1 MKNYEWL
8 IYQPNSAYYIIQNID
23 RAEKAQ
29 GWPFKEIF
37 RRLRQKKFFF
47 LHKIQMKMKECTFS
61 NMNKII
67 S

>member
-29 GWPFKEIF
+29 GWPFEEIF
-37 RRLRQKKFFF
+37 PNLRQKKFFF
-47 LHKIQMKMKECTFS
+47 LHQIQMKMKE
-61 NMNKII
+61 
-67 S
+67 

>member
-29 GWPFKEIF
+29 GWPFEEIF
-37 RRLRQKKFFF
+37 QKLHQKKVLLSAQNTDENERMYF
-47 LHKIQMKMKECTFS
+47 
-61 NMNKII
+61 
-67 S
+67 

>member
-8 IYQPNSAYYIIQNID
+8 IDQPNSAYYIIQNID

-37 RRLRQKKFFF
+37 RKIRQKKVLLSAQNTDENERMYF
-47 LHKIQMKMKECTFS
+47 
-61 NMNKII
+61 
-67 S
+67 

>member
-1 MKNYEWL
+1 MKNYEGL

-37 RRLRQKKFFF
+37 RKMRQKKVLLSAQNTDENERMYF
-47 LHKIQMKMKECTFS
+47 
-61 NMNKII
+61 
-67 S
+67 

>member
-1 MKNYEWL
+1 MKNYEGL

-37 RRLRQKKFFF
+37 RKMRQKKV
-47 LHKIQMKMKECTFS
+47 LLCTQNTNENERVYF
-61 NMNKII
+61 
-67 S
+67 

>member
-1 MKNYEWL
+1 MKNYEGL

-37 RRLRQKKFFF
+37 R
-47 LHKIQMKMKECTFS
+47 KMR
-61 NMNKII
+61 
-67 S
+67 

>member
-37 RRLRQKKFFF
+37 RKLRQKKVF
-47 LHKIQMKMKECTFS
+47 LSAPNTDENEKMYFYQHE
-61 NMNKII
+61 
-67 S
+67 

>member
-23 RAEKAQ
+23 WAEKAQ

-37 RRLRQKKFFF
+37 RKLRQKKVLLSAQNTDENERMYF
-47 LHKIQMKMKECTFS
+47 
-61 NMNKII
+61 
-67 S
+67 

>member
-29 GWPFKEIF
+29 GWPFEEIF
-37 RRLRQKKFFF
+37 PKLCQKKVLLSAPNTDENERMYF
-47 LHKIQMKMKECTFS
+47 
-61 NMNKII
+61 
-67 S
+67 

>member
-1 MKNYEWL
+1 MKIYEGL

-37 RRLRQKKFFF
+37 RKIRPKKVLLSAQNTDENERMYF
-47 LHKIQMKMKECTFS
+47 
-61 NMNKII
+61 
-67 S
+67 

>member
-29 GWPFKEIF
+29 GWPFEEIF
-37 RRLRQKKFFF
+37 SNFRQKKV
-47 LHKIQMKMKECTFS
+47 LLSAT
-61 NMNKII
+61 NTD
-67 S
+67 

>member
-37 RRLRQKKFFF
+37 GKMRQKKVLLSAPNTDENERMYF
-47 LHKIQMKMKECTFS
+47 
-61 NMNKII
+61 
-67 S
+67 

>member
-29 GWPFKEIF
+29 GWPFEEF
-37 RRLRQKKFFF
+37 FPNLRQKKV
-47 LHKIQMKMKECTFS
+47 LLSAPNTDE
-61 NMNKII
+61 NKGIYF
-67 S
+67 